1 MENQIKGVIPGSG
14 EDEIYILSTLVLSQL
29 HGTGT
34 EGPGLSKFMSLQI
47 IVGADGPRVPKSATD
62 IIASKW
68 S

>member
-14 EDEIYILSTLVLSQL
+14 EDEIYILSTFVLAQL
-29 HGTGT
+29 HGT
-34 EGPGLSKFMSLQI
+34 EGSGLSKFMYLQI

>member
-34 EGPGLSKFMSLQI
+34 EGCLSKFMFLQI
-47 IVGADGPRVPKSATD
+47 LVGSRGAAGPKVPQSATD
-62 IIASKW
+62 NIA
-68 S
+68 

>member
-34 EGPGLSKFMSLQI
+34 ERLSALSKFMFLQI
-47 IVGADGPRVPKSATD
+47 LVGSRGAAGPKVPQSATD
-62 IIASKW
+62 NIA
-68 S
+68 